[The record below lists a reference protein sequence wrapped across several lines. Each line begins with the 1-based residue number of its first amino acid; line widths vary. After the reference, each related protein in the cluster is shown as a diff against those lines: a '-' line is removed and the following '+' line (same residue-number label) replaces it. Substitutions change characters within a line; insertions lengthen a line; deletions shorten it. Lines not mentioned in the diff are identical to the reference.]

1 MKNKLIFICILLVSF
16 LLILISCRK
25 KGRPCDV
32 NYKIGDILIPQN
44 IEDSI
49 NETKYDAI
57 QFKIYTRGCYYV
69 EEIRCELPNGILID
83 SYKSIIIITLN
94 KYNLTY
100 DSLDTI
106 SNNFKIE
113 YLKPDN
119 RGMPDY
125 EYYNSLS
132 ELFQTYQSKP
142 LAHDIA
148 MKLIA
153 PPDTIRQLKLKI
165 IIDLWDNRE
174 FVLTSKPVIIKP

>member
-113 YLKPDN
+113 YLKPD
-119 RGMPDY
+119 
-125 EYYNSLS
+125 
-132 ELFQTYQSKP
+132 TYR
-142 LAHDIA
+142 
-148 MKLIA
+148 LIA
-153 PPDTIRQLKLKI
+153 SKSNNKFIKRIKLEKNTTCFLY
-165 IIDLWDNRE
+165 IDIDWNLN
-174 FVLTSKPVIIKP
+174 